1 CQASNKTKGSVGRLG
16 LLFLCFVPRHDG
28 PPGGAALTGAADRS
42 PACAA
47 CGKIPPLKSSLKL
60 SHLPLADSTFCL
72 FLVIVSYLDV

>member
-1 CQASNKTKGSVGRLG
+1 ERLSRKTGPFVFVFCGQALRRL
-16 LLFLCFVPRHDG
+16 
-28 PPGGAALTGAADRS
+28 PGGAALTGATDRS
-42 PACAA
+42 PGYTS

>member
-1 CQASNKTKGSVGRLG
+1 ERLSRKTGP
-16 LLFLCFVPRHDG
+16 FVFVFCGQTHRHL
-28 PPGGAALTGAADRS
+28 PGGAALTGATDRS
-42 PACAA
+42 PGYTA

>member
-1 CQASNKTKGSVGRLG
+1 KRKAQSEDWA
-16 LLFLCFVPRHDG
+16 FCFCVLWPDTMA